1 MTVEVGI
8 RELRANLSAFVDRVK
23 NGEDVIITE
32 RGRTVARIT
41 RPGDARTKL
50 DELIAQ
56 GRVTPAKRPKQPIS
70 TEGLPRPVGGT
81 VTDILFELRGDADAR
96 RGR

>member
-23 NGEDVIITE
+23 NGEDVILTE
-32 RGRTVARIT
+32 RGRPVARIT
-41 RPGDARTKL
+41 QPGGPLSKL
-50 DELIAQ
+50 NELIAQ
-56 GRVTPAKRPKQPIS
+56 GRATPAKRPKRPIN
-70 TEGLPRPVGGT
+70 TKGLPRPVGGT
-81 VTDILFELRGDADAR
+81 VTDILFELQGDADAR

>member
-1 MTVEVGI
+1 MAVEVGI

-23 NGEDVIITE
+23 NGEDVIVTE
-32 RGRTVARIT
+32 RGRAVARIT
-41 RPGDARTKL
+41 QPGDARTRL

-56 GRVTPAKRPKQPIS
+56 GRATPAKRPKRPIN
-70 TEGLPRPVGGT
+70 TKGLPRPVGGT
-81 VTDILFELRGDADAR
+81 VTDILFELQGDADAR

>member
-8 RELRANLSAFVDRVK
+8 RELRANLSSFVDRVK
-23 NGEDVIITE
+23 KGEDVILTE
-32 RGRTVARIT
+32 RGRAVARIT
-41 RPGDARTKL
+41 QPGDARTRL

-56 GRVTPAKRPKQPIS
+56 GEVTPPKRPKRPIN
-70 TEGLPRPVGGT
+70 TEGLPRPIGGT
-81 VTDILFELRGDADAR
+81 VTDILFELQGDADAR

>member
-1 MTVEVGI
+1 MAVEVGI

-41 RPGDARTKL
+41 QPGDARARL
-50 DELIAQ
+50 DALIAQ
-56 GRVTPAKRPKQPIS
+56 GHVTPAKRPKQPIN
-70 TEGLPRPVGGT
+70 TKGLPRPVGGT
-81 VTDILFELRGDADAR
+81 VVDILFEQRGDADAR

>member
-23 NGEDVIITE
+23 SGEDVIITE

-41 RPGDARTKL
+41 QPGDARTKL

-56 GRVTPAKRPKQPIS
+56 GEVTPAKRPKRPID
-70 TEGLPRPVGGT
+70 TKGLPRPVGGT
-81 VTDILFELRGDADAR
+81 VVDVLFELQGDADAR

>member
-8 RELRANLSAFVDRVK
+8 RELRANLSAYVDRVK
-23 NGEDVIITE
+23 SGEDVLVTE

-41 RPGDARTKL
+41 QPGDARTKL

-56 GRVTPAKRPKQPIS
+56 GEVTPAKRPKRPID
-70 TEGLPRPVGGT
+70 TKGLPRPVGGT
-81 VTDILFELRGDADAR
+81 VVDILFEQRGDADAR

>member
-1 MTVEVGI
+1 MEVGI
-8 RELRANLSAFVDRVK
+8 RELRANLSAFVDRAK

-32 RGRTVARIT
+32 RGRTVARLT
-41 RPGDARTKL
+41 QPGDARTRL

-56 GRVTPAKRPKQPIS
+56 GRVTPAKRPKRPINRK
-70 TEGLPRPVGGT
+70 GLPRPVGGT
-81 VTDILFELRGDADAR
+81 VTDILFELQGDADAR

>member
-1 MTVEVGI
+1 MEVGI

-23 NGEDVIITE
+23 SGEDVIVTE

-41 RPGDARTKL
+41 QPGDARTKL
-50 DELIAQ
+50 DELTAQ
-56 GRVTPAKRPKQPIS
+56 GEVTPAKRPKRPIN
-70 TEGLPRPVGGT
+70 TKGLPRPVGGT
-81 VTDILFELRGDADAR
+81 VVDILFEQRGDADAR

>member
-41 RPGDARTKL
+41 QPGHARTKL

-56 GRVTPAKRPKQPIS
+56 GEVTPAKHPKRPIDTK
-70 TEGLPRPVGGT
+70 GLPRPVGGT
-81 VTDILFELRGDADAR
+81 VVDILFEQRGDADAR